1 MAKYND
7 IDMKKWK
14 EYDDIITDSL
24 WIIDK
29 RDKSGVHNASYH
41 GNFIPQIPNQLFK
54 RYTKKGDWIL
64 DPFSG
69 SGTTI
74 IEAQRM
80 GRNSIGVELQENVA
94 DLSLDLIK
102 QEENPSVTSHIVVGD
117 SGTVN
122 IKAELEQYGIQKVQF
137 VIYHPPY
144 WDIIKFSDNEK
155 DLSNCVTLED
165 FNKAFGK
172 IIDNTSQFLEKNRY
186 CACVIGDKYANS
198 EIVPLGF
205 QCMNLFLQRGFKLK
219 AILVKNFEETK
230 GKANQKA
237 IWRYRALASDFY
249 LFKHEYIF
257 VFKKVKEK

>member
-7 IDMKKWK
+7 LDMNNWK
-14 EYDDIITDSL
+14 EYDDILTDSL
-24 WIIDK
+24 WIFDK

-41 GNFIPQIPNQLFK
+41 GNFVPQIPNQLFK

-64 DPFSG
+64 DPFAG
-69 SGTTI
+69 GGTSL
-74 IEAQRM
+74 IEAQRL
-80 GRNSIGVELQENVA
+80 GRNSIGIELQESVA
-94 DLSLDLIK
+94 KASVELLK
-102 QEENPSVTSHIVVGD
+102 QEKNPETQGTIIIGD
-117 SGTVN
+117 SRSVN
-122 IKAELEQYGIQKVQF
+122 IAEKIKPYGIEKVQF

-144 WDIIKFSDNEK
+144 WDIIKFSEDEK
-155 DLSNCVTLED
+155 DLSNCESLID
-165 FNKAFGK
+165 FAQAFGQV
-172 IIDNTSQFLEKNRY
+172 IDNTSQYLEKNRY

-205 QCMNLFLQRGFKLK
+205 HCMNLFLARGFKLK
-219 AILVKNFEETK
+219 AILVKNFEDTK

-257 VFKKVKEK
+257 VFKKVKEM